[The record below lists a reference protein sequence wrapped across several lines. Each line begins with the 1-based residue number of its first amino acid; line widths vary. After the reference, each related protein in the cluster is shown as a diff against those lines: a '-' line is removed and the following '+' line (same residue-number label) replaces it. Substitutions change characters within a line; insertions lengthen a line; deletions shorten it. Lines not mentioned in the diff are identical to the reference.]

1 MIIKRII
8 AAITVILV
16 VAAIVLVKKKAKD
29 MKVKEPAQEIKK

>member
-16 VAAIVLVKKKAKD
+16 VMAIVLVKKKVNE